1 MRLLGVGRV
10 TEMLSLAP
18 NGSFSKEQRASWHQ
32 SSEGVSAPV
41 VAGGAGS
48 RGSIIVY
55 IIN

>member
-10 TEMLSLAP
+10 TEMLSPAP
-18 NGSFSKEQRASWHQ
+18 NGSFLKEKRASWHQ